1 MTSSRTSQRMAWL
14 LTAGLALMGTTLT
27 GCNKQ
32 SAASQPPAPA
42 TVSPEADADDTAE
55 ACRNWSSLDLA
66 TLEPIA
72 QSQWSETLERVW
84 RTLLAKHYDPTL
96 ACLDWPALRQQYATE
111 LVDAKDDAQAYAI
124 LNRLLGE
131 LGQSHLAIVPPRKR
145 VEGEPRTGES
155 GGSASVPLRAR
166 VVEGKVVVTHA
177 AVDGV
182 RSGIPSGAAIVAID
196 DHEIAPLL
204 EQQRALWK
212 RDVEVNIH
220 VVRTVAA
227 WLSCEP
233 GAKRTVRYIA
243 FGKDKE
249 ASKTVKCHERKVE
262 RTTLGN
268 IQNVP
273 IEVDH
278 RMLDRKAGVGYVYF
292 NVWMMPLVPKIEQ
305 AMADL
310 RGKGM
315 KALVLDLRGNPGGV
329 GMMVVPLA
337 RQLLAESG
345 SLGVMRMREADQHF
359 NFTAGDDPF
368 AGPVAVLVDEGTGST
383 SEIFA
388 QAMRDLDRVQ
398 VFGSSTSQ
406 GAALP
411 SLIEELPGGAI
422 LQYVVAD
429 YLSPKG
435 TAVEGRGAVPD
446 VLVEE
451 TQADFANGKDPVLA
465 AALLAL
471 TEQVQ

>member
-1 MTSSRTSQRMAWL
+1 
-14 LTAGLALMGTTLT
+14 
-27 GCNKQ
+27 
-32 SAASQPPAPA
+32 
-42 TVSPEADADDTAE
+42 DADDTAE

-131 LGQSHLAIVPPRKR
+131 LGQRHLAIVPPRKR

-262 RTTLGN
+262 RTTL
-268 IQNVP
+268 
-273 IEVDH
+273 
-278 RMLDRKAGVGYVYF
+278 
-292 NVWMMPLVPKIEQ
+292 
-305 AMADL
+305 
-310 RGKGM
+310 
-315 KALVLDLRGNPGGV
+315 
-329 GMMVVPLA
+329 
-337 RQLLAESG
+337 
-345 SLGVMRMREADQHF
+345 
-359 NFTAGDDPF
+359 
-368 AGPVAVLVDEGTGST
+368 
-383 SEIFA
+383 
-388 QAMRDLDRVQ
+388 
-398 VFGSSTSQ
+398 
-406 GAALP
+406 
-411 SLIEELPGGAI
+411 
-422 LQYVVAD
+422 
-429 YLSPKG
+429 
-435 TAVEGRGAVPD
+435 
-446 VLVEE
+446 
-451 TQADFANGKDPVLA
+451 
-465 AALLAL
+465 
-471 TEQVQ
+471 